1 MASRVEPP
9 KQDATTNNRREA
21 SKQTCA
27 AINTKIT
34 QSTSLGGT
42 LEGRS
47 RRIAS
52 NSTEMHL
59 CLFTEKSLQNIN
71 SIFSHR
77 RCIEREKMFGIFC
90 FVNFNQMAFSV
101 KKLFINNQW
110 N

>member
-47 RRIAS
+47 RRIPLKCISAS
-52 NSTEMHL
+52 SQKSHL
-59 CLFTEKSLQNIN
+59 KI
-71 SIFSHR
+71 SIAFFLIVGVSR
-77 RCIEREKMFGIFC
+77 GKKMFGIFC